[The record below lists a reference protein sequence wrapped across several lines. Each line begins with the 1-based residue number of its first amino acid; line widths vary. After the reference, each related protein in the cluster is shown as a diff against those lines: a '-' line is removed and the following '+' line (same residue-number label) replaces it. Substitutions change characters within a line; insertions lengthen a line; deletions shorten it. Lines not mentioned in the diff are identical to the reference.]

1 MKKFLLVLCVLLS
14 SPLLSQV
21 YTISGNFNR
30 GITTLNIPNTSF
42 TDLRNE
48 RKITYASSY
57 GFSFARYFENGYY
70 QDKFWGIKLE
80 TNKTRINQ
88 DIRII
93 PTGVNFNEL
102 KYIDKTIQIDGVS
115 ISPLLTY
122 YPSIGQSLYFEI
134 GPSLNMIFGDGI
146 ITTRNDFTYDVD
158 IYDYKLVKTYL
169 GAYVRGGL
177 YINIIEG
184 VGLTTSVYGRT
195 NLTPIVIDNSFNTYM
210 IGLDVGLTIRIKE

>member
-1 MKKFLLVLCVLLS
+1 
-14 SPLLSQV
+14 
-21 YTISGNFNR
+21 
-30 GITTLNIPNTSF
+30 
-42 TDLRNE
+42 
-48 RKITYASSY
+48 
-57 GFSFARYFENGYY
+57 
-70 QDKFWGIKLE
+70 LE

-93 PTGVNFNEL
+93 PNGVNFNEL

-122 YPSIGQSLYFEI
+122 YPSSGQSLYFEI

-146 ITTRNDFTYDVD
+146 ITNRNDFTYDVE
-158 IYDYKLVKTYL
+158 IYDYKTVKTYL
-169 GAYVRGGL
+169 GVFVRGGL
-177 YINIIEG
+177 YMNIIEG

>member
-42 TDLRNE
+42 TNLRNE
-48 RKITYASSY
+48 RRITYASSY
-57 GFSFARYFENGYY
+57 GFSFARYFEKGYY
-70 QDKFWGIKLE
+70 QSKFWGIKLDLNR
-80 TNKTRINQ
+80 TKINQ
-88 DIRII
+88 DIRIV
-93 PTGVNFNEL
+93 PLGVNL
-102 KYIDKTIQIDGVS
+102 TQLRYIDKRVEINVVS
-115 ISPLLTY
+115 ISPLLSR

-146 ITTRNDFTYDVD
+146 ITNRNDFTYDVE
-158 IYDYKLVKTYL
+158 IYDYKTVKTYL
-169 GAYVRGGL
+169 GVFVRGGL
-177 YINIIEG
+177 YMNIIEG

>member
-30 GITTLNIPNTSF
+30 GITLLDVPNTSF

-102 KYIDKTIQIDGVS
+102 KYIDKRIQIDGVS
-115 ISPLLTY
+115 ISPLLSR
-122 YPSIGQSLYFEI
+122 YPSIGQALYFEL
-134 GPSLNMIFGDGI
+134 GPSLNIITNNKI
-146 ITTRNDFTYDVD
+146 ITTRNDFTYDVGV
-158 IYDYKLVKTYL
+158 YDYKLVKTYI
-169 GAYVRGGL
+169 GVYVRCGL
-177 YINIIEG
+177 YVNIIEG
-184 VGLTTSVYGRT
+184 VGITTSIYGKT
-195 NLTPIVIDNSFNTYM
+195 NLTPIVIDKSFNTYM
-210 IGLDVGLTIRIKE
+210 IGLDIGLTIRIKE